1 MESFSNPLLQHIAT
15 SNGND
20 KCVECGEAFPK
31 WVSFPSAV
39 FICSKCA
46 RAHKN
51 FTKPQ
56 KILSIEVAQFTE
68 HDIKLLSIGG
78 NNRFLS
84 LMKEYSVSITEPN
97 IEYKY
102 LTVISAF
109 HSSIIEAEVNKLEG
123 VPGALEKYQKL
134 LSARPIYEIGGEINT
149 MNEVKDEGEAPV
161 QNEHEAV
168 KSDMKNVASTV
179 GGWFGY
185 FTNAVTNTAKMV
197 GIDQTLSNAKKK
209 VGDTMTYYGVDSFV
223 KTTSSAVYN
232 TAKVAGGFLVEKG
245 KEITEIPVVKGAVN
259 TVEHSYVS
267 LKEKAGELIGVQSK
281 NEQPRVDINQH
292 ETANVVDVLKDDS
305 LSKKPNNI

>member
-97 IEYKY
+97 I
-102 LTVISAF
+102 
-109 HSSIIEAEVNKLEG
+109 
-123 VPGALEKYQKL
+123 
-134 LSARPIYEIGGEINT
+134 
-149 MNEVKDEGEAPV
+149 
-161 QNEHEAV
+161 
-168 KSDMKNVASTV
+168 
-179 GGWFGY
+179 
-185 FTNAVTNTAKMV
+185 
-197 GIDQTLSNAKKK
+197 GIDMEIIIIFAPSSTLEAIAVSPE
-209 VGDTMTYYGVDSFV
+209 SLHIFV
-223 KTTSSAVYN
+223 ANSA
-232 TAKVAGGFLVEKG
+232 
-245 KEITEIPVVKGAVN
+245 I
-259 TVEHSYVS
+259 
-267 LKEKAGELIGVQSK
+267 
-281 NEQPRVDINQH
+281 
-292 ETANVVDVLKDDS
+292 
-305 LSKKPNNI
+305 